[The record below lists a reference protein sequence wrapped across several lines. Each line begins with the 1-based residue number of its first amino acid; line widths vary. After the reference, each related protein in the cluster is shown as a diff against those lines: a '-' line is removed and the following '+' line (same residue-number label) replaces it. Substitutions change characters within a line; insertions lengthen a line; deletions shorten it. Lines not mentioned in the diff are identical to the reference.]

1 MTLQAPS
8 PWRPPPEWD
17 TSLRKSRSQQSL
29 GRPSPSAKV
38 VPSSDSSSPSSSR
51 RSSPLGSARSLSHLF
66 SSSGSVASFFSTISS
81 LTSSSSTPSDED
93 SPDATK
99 SAPSRLSSRHPKRPA
114 MFVRRST
121 SALAT
126 LPTLSSRPH
135 QHGHGQQQQQQQ
147 AREAQQQKRASA
159 PPGCELAASAATAGL
174 SVSTMGGELSNWMD
188 AVALAGRQAQ
198 ASRDDHEPGG
208 S

>member
-29 GRPSPSAKV
+29 EQPSASTKV
-38 VPSSDSSSPSSSR
+38 IPSSDSSSPSSSR

-66 SSSGSVASFFSTISS
+66 SSGGSVASFFSSISS

-121 SALAT
+121 SAL
-126 LPTLSSRPH
+126 PTVTSRTR
-135 QHGHGQQQQQQQ
+135 QHGGHQQQNEQS
-147 AREAQQQKRASA
+147 RKAQQLKRASA
-159 PPGCELAASAATAGL
+159 PPGGELATSAATAGL
-174 SVSTMGGELSNWMD
+174 SANTMGGELSNWMD
-188 AVALAGRQAQ
+188 AVALAGRQA
-198 ASRDDHEPGG
+198 
-208 S
+208 